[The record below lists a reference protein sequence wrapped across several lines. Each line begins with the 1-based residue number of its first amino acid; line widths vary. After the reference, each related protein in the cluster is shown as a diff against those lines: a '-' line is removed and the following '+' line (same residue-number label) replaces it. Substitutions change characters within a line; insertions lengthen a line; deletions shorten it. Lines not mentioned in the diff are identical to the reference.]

1 MMTADVWTGRCWRLS
16 TPFSRSLGRAALLV
30 FAKDSLNEASD
41 QGRGPSSCTNNS
53 HKSTF
58 WLWPITSNHAK
69 RLLSALKMTDFPSLD
84 NDGDFLTLLKLPNFN
99 LESVSQKHLEVDD
112 NLSST
117 KVVRASVPFFFAVS
131 KSGLLLSRATHVHPE
146 LRLASSSDSS
156 NGSHYFKRGCV
167 EKNWFVTW
175 AYFTS
180 NHCHG
185 NTKAR

>member
-1 MMTADVWTGRCWRLS
+1 MTV
-16 TPFSRSLGRAALLV
+16 
-30 FAKDSLNEASD
+30 
-41 QGRGPSSCTNNS
+41 
-53 HKSTF
+53 
-58 WLWPITSNHAK
+58 
-69 RLLSALKMTDFPSLD
+69 FPSLD

-99 LESVSQKHLEVDD
+99 LENVSQKHLEVDD

-167 EKNWFVTW
+167 EKNWFVT
-175 AYFTS
+175 
-180 NHCHG
+180 
-185 NTKAR
+185 